1 MIKESYLIKRRR
13 AVGPVIVSVFM
24 ISVLLLGYSI
34 FQLIFFRT
42 NEFSETIETSQQHT
56 LEKRREELTV
66 LGNPFS
72 NNNTLNLTLVN
83 VGEVETEIMWITVLN
98 STNNS
103 PIYGYKKIV
112 PPVTLRPEQ
121 TSQPLVGKEGWNFSG
136 GNSGNTKYII
146 QAVTERG
153 TKMNYIYANPER
165 EPIKGETEHLVIGP
179 FVFDF
184 TSESFTYTSES
195 KNVSQPGYE
204 IRDDE
209 KEITFLVEITNHHNV
224 SMEINAF
231 SYMLLVIPE
240 QPTDSFHESEV
251 EFYIVGENSTYD
263 SLDSYDPI
271 NPLEV
276 EPDQT
281 TILKFA
287 ATEPKGSN
295 FHPTD
300 PPYTTGILQ
309 GYYNHDNP
317 PGTENLV
324 TTFLVLF
331 WKYGETG
338 EVLGQTIP
346 FVSIYLP
353 DYM

>member
-1 MIKESYLIKRRR
+1 
-13 AVGPVIVSVFM
+13 
-24 ISVLLLGYSI
+24 
-34 FQLIFFRT
+34 
-42 NEFSETIETSQQHT
+42 
-56 LEKRREELTV
+56 LTV

-83 VGEVETEIMWITVLN
+83 IGEVETEIMWITVLN
-98 STNNS
+98 YSTRES
-103 PIYGYKKIV
+103 LYGYKKLNSSIV
-112 PPVTLRPEQ
+112 LKPEEISEPIEGKWNE
-121 TSQPLVGKEGWNFSG
+121 TYSGGKEGTHN
-136 GNSGNTKYII
+136 YII
-146 QAVTERG
+146 QAATKRG
-153 TKMNYIYANPER
+153 TIMNYIYPNPER